1 VSARIEEL
9 TDEQRSWIGAMVD
22 FLRGLGIADDALA
35 LSTFFDEHRA
45 AWEASPVAERKDP
58 GSRIALVGA
67 GVGHLLVTHLGMRWV
82 QVTDQ
87 YGTEIGLAVGPTDQ
101 TVFPMSAVAQRW
113 NRAEQSSIAEFLT
126 EVATRAEALERPH
139 RPARGRRRELTAR

>member
-9 TDEQRSWIGAMVD
+9 TDEQRAWIGAMVD

-35 LSTFFDEHRA
+35 LSTFFDEQRTL
-45 AWEASPVAERKDP
+45 WEASPLAGRKDP

-67 GVGHLLVTHLGMRWV
+67 GAGQLLVTHLGMRWV

-87 YGTEIGLAVGPTDQ
+87 YGTEIGLVVGAAEH

-113 NRAEQSSIAEFLT
+113 NRAEPTSIADFLT
-126 EVATRAEALERPH
+126 EVAARVEALERPH